1 MGAKRKVDLKLYNK
15 LTRELKTP
23 KDDAKVMAKY
33 HLGQTTVR
41 AVRKSYDY
49 EDFIRRTTPGSKKYT
64 PSLSRRA
71 ELTKFDR
78 LIIALTWVGIIA
90 SAFVIFAIIRWL
102 ISVVFGV

>member
-15 LTRELKTP
+15 LIRVLKTP
-23 KDDAKVMAKY
+23 KDDAKVMEKY

-78 LIIALTWVGIIA
+78 VIIGLTWLGVLA
-90 SAFVIFAIIRWL
+90 SVFVVFAIIRWL
-102 ISVVFGV
+102 ISLIIGG